1 MKYNVNELPQECYT
15 VRPIHKGLLKVNEE
29 VPVTIVSKA
38 CTGYYPTNLY
48 VSSVEQLKEMNM
60 VSFGISDD
68 NVRQIMQDYS
78 VMGNWGLLNFLNKKE
93 VA

>member
-1 MKYNVNELPQECYT
+1 
-15 VRPIHKGLLKVNEE
+15 
-29 VPVTIVSKA
+29 
-38 CTGYYPTNLY
+38 
-48 VSSVEQLKEMNM
+48 M